1 MKSPFKFLDA
11 YTKED
16 RDIFFGREK
25 EIEEL
30 YHRVFDSRIMLVYG
44 ESGTGKSSLV
54 QCGLANKF
62 RDTDWLP
69 LMIRRGDNLP
79 DSIARVVKTTAITP
93 LEYELLTTAMFKK
106 AIRSLYIDYYK
117 PIFFIF
123 DQFEEL
129 FIFGTKEEKQSLVH
143 LIEQPGSGTC
153 REK

>member
-1 MKSPFKFLDA
+1 
-11 YTKED
+11 
-16 RDIFFGREK
+16 
-25 EIEEL
+25 
-30 YHRVFDSRIMLVYG
+30 VYG

-79 DSIARVVKTTAITP
+79 DSIAKAVKTAAITP
-93 LEYELLTTAMFKK
+93 LEYELLTTDMFKK

-129 FIFGTKEEKQSLVH
+129 FIFGIKEEKQSLVH
-143 LIEQPGSGTC
+143 LIEQPGCGT
-153 REK
+153 